1 MLNLHIAW
9 CAGWHG
15 TPQREAKKMR
25 CLSQRVSN
33 SNDVIYINI
42 WVLLKIWVFN
52 ASQSHHNH
60 FIGKRVFKRASQ
72 HWYPIAMIP
81 ATSQHQALPAISAS
95 DLGTVPGT
103 VGSDFSWI
111 SCSSRTHGL
120 PLEYRVTAL
129 TQWSG
134 ILKQSETCSEFDYV
148 SEVYAT
154 IIWLVG
160 W

>member
-42 WVLLKIWVFN
+42 WVLLKIGC
-52 ASQSHHNH
+52 SMHHSHIIIISSAKE
-60 FIGKRVFKRASQ
+60 FSKEQVSIG
-72 HWYPIAMIP
+72 IP
-81 ATSQHQALPAISAS
+81 LLWFQLLPNTKPCQRFLLLILGLCQVLLEATSVGYPAAQG
-95 DLGTVPGT
+95 LMGCRWNT
-103 VGSDFSWI
+103 GSRLSLND
-111 SCSSRTHGL
+111 
-120 PLEYRVTAL
+120 LEY
-129 TQWSG
+129 WNN
-134 ILKQSETCSEFDYV
+134 LKHVVNLIMFQKCMQQLF
-148 SEVYAT
+148 
-154 IIWLVG
+154 G